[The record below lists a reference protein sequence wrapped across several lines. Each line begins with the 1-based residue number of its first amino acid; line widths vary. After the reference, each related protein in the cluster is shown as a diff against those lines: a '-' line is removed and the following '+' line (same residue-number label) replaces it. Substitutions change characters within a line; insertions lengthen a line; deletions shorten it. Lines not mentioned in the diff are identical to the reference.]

1 MLMIKMGAFVKKTNS
16 FVIQTPSTYLSGSA
30 TNKMIPFFEG
40 IKSGIKTGVIGKKQ
54 AIQSVDC

>member
-1 MLMIKMGAFVKKTNS
+1 MLMMKMGAFVKKTNS

-30 TNKMIPFFEG
+30 TNK

-54 AIQSVDC
+54 VIQSVDC